1 MDDVVVKPAT
11 LATLANTLRRWL
23 PEAAGSA
30 PLAGGASPAAP
41 AIDRSALDEL
51 TGGDEEL
58 NRDILTRYLR
68 SLGGDLDAL
77 WQALRAG
84 DVDGLQ
90 RHAHRIAGASR
101 SVGAHAVAAEA
112 SRLEHA
118 AQASQDG
125 AELERLAQTLR
136 ETAAR

>member
-1 MDDVVVKPAT
+1 VPPAT
-11 LATLANTLRRWL
+11 
-23 PEAAGSA
+23 
-30 PLAGGASPAAP
+30 P

-51 TGGDEEL
+51 TGGDEDL
-58 NRDILTRYLR
+58 NRDIITRYLR
-68 SLGGDLDAL
+68 SLGEDLDAL

-84 DVDGLQ
+84 DVSGLQ

-118 AQASQDG
+118 AQSSLDA
-125 AELERLAQTLR
+125 AELERLAQALR
-136 ETAAR
+136 ETAAQPVSASSGTTK